1 MNAPRTARERVRA
14 ELTAEIKESARAQL
28 VERGASELSLRAVA
42 RELGMASSAV
52 YRYFPSR
59 DALLTALII
68 DAYDSLGDAVEVAD
82 AGCARQDHAGR
93 WAAICRTVRSWAQAH
108 PHEYALVYG
117 SPVPGYAAPEDTIG
131 PASRIPMAMV
141 RVLADAWADRPGT
154 GTGTDEPPVAALLPG
169 LVPGLDDQLRAGLG
183 GEFPAVPPPVMARAI
198 QAWGGLFGLVSLELF
213 GHLVGSVD
221 DPGLVLDQHVVDS
234 AVLLGLA

>member
-14 ELTAEIKESARAQL
+14 ELTAEIKASARAQL

-68 DAYDSLGDAVEVAD
+68 DAYDSLGDAVEAAD
-82 AGCARQDHAGR
+82 AACARDDHAGR
-93 WAAICRTVRSWAQAH
+93 WAAIL
-108 PHEYALVYG
+108 P
-117 SPVPGYAAPEDTIG
+117 
-131 PASRIPMAMV
+131 
-141 RVLADAWADRPGT
+141 DRPGL
-154 GTGTDEPPVAALLPG
+154 GPRPPPRVRPRLRQPRPRLRRARGHRRPRVADPARHGPG
-169 LVPGLDDQLRAGLG
+169 AGRRLGRPDRRRRRDGPGPRPCPPLVAGLDEQLRAGIG
-183 GEFPAVPPPVMARAI
+183 GELPAVPPSVLARAFE
-198 QAWGGLFGLVSLELF
+198 AWGGLFGLVSLELF

-221 DPGLVLDQHVVDS
+221 DPGLLLEQHVADS
-234 AVLLGLA
+234 AALLGLA